1 MQSLT
6 PSTACF
12 SHAVTGPFVWTWA
25 KTHWGQ
31 QLAAATPSPSAWGS
45 SRGLRGTGAPQ
56 PPAPPAD
63 SCAPGGGFGVFR
75 AARGRAG
82 LSRPP
87 KRGGISRSAAPPR
100 PRGPGMLRSGAAGG
114 GRQVSPGGSGPGS
127 RLCACVCGG
136 DVRAAG
142 QHPSLSKEVIY
153 LFPPSPGVRS
163 FLIDYYDYPPAF
175 RLFVPSERSA
185 GAGPCEWGWGV
196 GGLGAAGSISPP
208 PPWCG
213 PGAFGAGSC
222 WERPSVLAR
231 LSVGAAWRWAAAVLG
246 FVLTPS

>member
-1 MQSLT
+1 M
-6 PSTACF
+6 
-12 SHAVTGPFVWTWA
+12 
-25 KTHWGQ
+25 
-31 QLAAATPSPSAWGS
+31 
-45 SRGLRGTGAPQ
+45 
-56 PPAPPAD
+56 
-63 SCAPGGGFGVFR
+63 FR

-208 PPWCG
+208 PLRGVVPVPLG
-213 PGAFGAGSC
+213 PAAAGSVPRS
-222 WERPSVLAR
+222 WHGS
-231 LSVGAAWRWAAAVLG
+231 LSVRHGDGQRRCWALC
-246 FVLTPS
+246 

>member
-1 MQSLT
+1 M
-6 PSTACF
+6 
-12 SHAVTGPFVWTWA
+12 
-25 KTHWGQ
+25 
-31 QLAAATPSPSAWGS
+31 
-45 SRGLRGTGAPQ
+45 
-56 PPAPPAD
+56 
-63 SCAPGGGFGVFR
+63 FR

-222 WERPSVLAR
+222 WERLSVLAR
-231 LSVGAAWRWAAAVLG
+231 LCRCGMAMGSGGAGLCADTQ
-246 FVLTPS
+246 LTWKCK